1 MPTPVVADLLV
12 LWHVGLAESL
22 LLVAVL
28 VALNGIDDLAIDI
41 AWLLMPRHR
50 RRWQPLPANPPAR
63 RFAIIIPAWD
73 EAAVI
78 GTMLRRTLGVI
89 DWPDY
94 AIFVGTYPN
103 DPATQAEVAAID
115 DPRLHLVVGNAPGP
129 TTKADCLNNLWRAV
143 LADEAATGRPYDA
156 IILHDAEDVVHRA
169 ALAVF
174 AAHLATHALV
184 QLPVLPLPDA
194 DSPLI
199 SGHYLDEFA
208 QSHGKDLLVRQWL
221 GAGLPSA
228 GVGVAIDRAML
239 GRIADRRGGAPFDAA
254 SLTEDYELGLHV
266 HALGGRGTLVW
277 VDGGAKGDGGPVA
290 TREHFPADFESAVRQ
305 KARWLT
311 GISLAGWDR
320 LGWAGGVAD
329 WWMLLRDRKAPMMA
343 VLTLAAYVLALLLG
357 IDGLLRLALP
367 AAAAL
372 PPVAS
377 GALIALLWLNWL
389 LLCWRLLVRAAF
401 TLQIHGPTEA
411 LLATPRALVA
421 NVVNAMAA
429 LRALSRYAAALR
441 HGRALQWDKTVH
453 RFPGATP

>member
-1 MPTPVVADLLV
+1 MSTPVVADLLV

-22 LLVAVL
+22 LLVAAL

-41 AWLLMPRHR
+41 AWLLMPRQR
-50 RRWQPLPANPPAR
+50 RRWQALPANPPAR

-78 GTMLRRTLGVI
+78 GTMLRRTLSVI

-94 AIFVGTYPN
+94 AVFVGTYPN
-103 DPATQAEVAAID
+103 DPATQAEVAAIA
-115 DPRLHLVVGNAPGP
+115 DPRLHLVVGSAPGP
-129 TTKADCLNNLWRAV
+129 TTKADCLNSLWRAV

-174 AAHLATHALV
+174 AAQLSACALV

-194 DSPLI
+194 QSPLI
-199 SGHYLDEFA
+199 SGHYIDEFA
-208 QSHGKDLLVRQWL
+208 QAHGKDLMVRQWL
-221 GAGLPSA
+221 GAGVPSA

-239 GRIADRRGGAPFDAA
+239 GRIAQLRGGAPFDAA

-266 HALGGRGTLVW
+266 HALGGRGALVW
-277 VDGGAKGDGGPVA
+277 VDGGAAGDGGPVA

-320 LGWAGGVAD
+320 LGWAGGLAD
-329 WWMLLRDRKAPMMA
+329 WWMLLRDRKAPLMA
-343 VLTLAAYVLALLLG
+343 VLTLAAYGLALLLG
-357 IDGLLRLALP
+357 IDGLLRLMLP

-372 PPVAS
+372 PPVA
-377 GALIALLWLNWL
+377 GGTLIALLWLNWL

-401 TLQIHGPTEA
+401 TLVIHGPTEA
-411 LLATPRALVA
+411 LLATPRALVG
-421 NVVNAMAA
+421 NVINAMAA

-441 HGRALQWDKTVH
+441 SGRALAWDKTVH
-453 RFPGATP
+453 RFPGAAP